1 MSQLGIP
8 EIDSALESTLLAQMS
23 EVEKLLRSH
32 IEGKYPFVI
41 ETSRHLVEAGG
52 KRLRPMLVLLAAQ
65 FGERV
70 NEDVVKSAVVCELT
84 HLATLY
90 HDDVMDE
97 APKRRGVDSANK
109 RWDNSNAILTGDYLF
124 AKASLLLA
132 ELGPEAVHLQAVTF
146 ERLVIGQIMETQG
159 STPGK
164 SLINH
169 YLSVIADKTGSL
181 IAASARYGG
190 MTSGASEIITN
201 TLTEYGEKIGVVF
214 QLADDII
221 DIASTS
227 GESGKTPGTD
237 LREGVPTLITL
248 FVLQSDDPA
257 DNELKKILSAPI
269 TDEAIVESTLATLRT
284 HKAME
289 QSRALVQRYADEAK
303 ALLNSLPD
311 GAAKNAL
318 INLSDAVITRTS

>member
-1 MSQLGIP
+1 M
-8 EIDSALESTLLAQMS
+8 
-23 EVEKLLRSH
+23 
-32 IEGKYPFVI
+32 
-41 ETSRHLVEAGG
+41 
-52 KRLRPMLVLLAAQ
+52 
-65 FGERV
+65 
-70 NEDVVKSAVVCELT
+70 
-84 HLATLY
+84 
-90 HDDVMDE
+90 
-97 APKRRGVDSANK
+97 
-109 RWDNSNAILTGDYLF
+109 
-124 AKASLLLA
+124 
-132 ELGPEAVHLQAVTF
+132 
-146 ERLVIGQIMETQG
+146 
-159 STPGK
+159 
-164 SLINH
+164 
-169 YLSVIADKTGSL
+169 
-181 IAASARYGG
+181 
-190 MTSGASEIITN
+190 
-201 TLTEYGEKIGVVF
+201 TEYGEKIGVVF

-248 FVLQSDDPA
+248 FVLESDDPA